1 VKARRGV
8 TCAVVALWCAA
19 LLAQAAMSDP
29 ARPASARSPGQLRHD
44 LSRVRSRI
52 NQKRAA
58 IRVVR
63 RQERR
68 ITGQIED
75 VEGRL
80 LSAESRLHRIEARL
94 ATLRRQRGMVSER
107 IVETERRLAGRR
119 RVLAFRL
126 RQAYQ
131 QGRDGY
137 MHVLLKSRSM
147 REYMSRS
154 YYVERIVGADIRLIA
169 AIRADERRLR
179 ADRATLERQE
189 AEQTTLRSELATQSA
204 VYRSSVERK
213 RDLLADVRSTRR
225 SLEEA
230 LDVLED
236 ASREI
241 TARIRAL
248 QQTPRGRAR
257 MLRAW
262 TGRFVRPADGPITS
276 GFGMRYHPILH
287 RRRMHTGVDIGARY
301 GSPIAAAADGE
312 VIMASYMRGY
322 GNTVII
328 DHGGGV
334 TTLYAHCSALL
345 VRGGQSVRQGRTIAR
360 VGSTGLSTGPHLHF
374 EVRHNG
380 TPVNPR

>member
-1 VKARRGV
+1 
-8 TCAVVALWCAA
+8 
-19 LLAQAAMSDP
+19 
-29 ARPASARSPGQLRHD
+29 
-44 LSRVRSRI
+44 
-52 NQKRAA
+52 
-58 IRVVR
+58 
-63 RQERR
+63 
-68 ITGQIED
+68 
-75 VEGRL
+75 
-80 LSAESRLHRIEARL
+80 
-94 ATLRRQRGMVSER
+94 MVSER

-189 AEQTTLRSELATQSA
+189 AEQRTLRSELATQSA